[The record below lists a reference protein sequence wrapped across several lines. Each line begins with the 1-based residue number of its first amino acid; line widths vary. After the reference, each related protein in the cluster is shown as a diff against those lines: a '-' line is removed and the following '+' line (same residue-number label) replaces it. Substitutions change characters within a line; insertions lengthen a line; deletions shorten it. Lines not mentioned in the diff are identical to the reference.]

1 MEEQIGQVDERSM
14 PTVYGFGQITLGDD
28 YDREYD
34 ARLLEELLENARPKK
49 SFPGELNAIFAEEME
64 AYMEGTIT
72 EDLLIERLAGRVNL
86 YLAEQE

>member
-1 MEEQIGQVDERSM
+1 M
-14 PTVYGFGQITLGDD
+14 
-28 YDREYD
+28 
-34 ARLLEELLENARPKK
+34 ENARPKK
-49 SFPGELNAIFAEEME
+49 SFPGELNVIFAEEME